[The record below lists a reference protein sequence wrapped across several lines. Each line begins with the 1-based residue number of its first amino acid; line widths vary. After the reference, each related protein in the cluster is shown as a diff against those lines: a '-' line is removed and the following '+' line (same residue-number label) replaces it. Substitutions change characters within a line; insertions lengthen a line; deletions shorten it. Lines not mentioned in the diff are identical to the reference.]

1 MRTIFH
7 AACFCALA
15 AAGLGAQ
22 AQDTVNAIEFIE
34 TQTGTPLSTIE
45 ITTETV
51 APGLHVLFGAG
62 GNIAV
67 SIGAQGVLIVDDQF
81 PAIVPKIRD
90 AIHALGGG
98 DVDFVIN
105 THWHFDHTNGN
116 PLLAATGSW
125 IVSQANSR
133 QMMLADRIVNLVNV
147 RVEQPASPATALPV
161 ITYDDRLVFHFNDQ
175 QIELLHFGPAHTT
188 GDTAV
193 IFRGSNAVHMG
204 DIFSNWGYPFIDAD
218 NGGGLDGVVAF
229 GEAIL
234 NEINESTIVIPGH
247 GPVAT
252 YTDLDEYVSMLK
264 AIRDRLAVLIADGAT
279 LDEVIAAK
287 PTAEWD
293 AVEGDPTRLLDRAYR
308 SMTR

>member
-1 MRTIFH
+1 M
-7 AACFCALA
+7 
-15 AAGLGAQ
+15 AGLGAH
-22 AQDTVNAIEFIE
+22 AQDTVSAIEFAE
-34 TQTGTPLSTIE
+34 AQSGTPLSTIE

-62 GNIAV
+62 GNIVV
-67 SIGAQGVLIVDDQF
+67 SIGEQGVLIVDDQY
-81 PAIVPKIRD
+81 PAIGAKIRD
-90 AIHALGGG
+90 AIQAVGGG

-133 QMMLADRIVNLVNV
+133 QMMLADRIINLVNV
-147 RVEQPASPATALPV
+147 RVEQAASPPQGLPV
-161 ITYDDRLVFHFNDQ
+161 ITYDDRLVFHFNAQ
-175 QIELLHFGPAHTT
+175 QIDLLHFGPAHTT

-229 GEAIL
+229 GGAIL
-234 NEINESTIVIPGH
+234 NEINENTIVIPGH

-252 YTDLDEYVSMLK
+252 YADLEEYFSMLRT
-264 AIRDRLAVLIADGAT
+264 IRDRLAVLIADGAT

-293 AVEGDPTRLLDRAYR
+293 AVEGDPTRLLNRAYR
-308 SMTR
+308 GMTR